1 MSDYRNGPKKW
12 ATICLIITVAG
23 LIMIFY
29 PILTEMDGFDGGFAL
44 MFAGLIITLT
54 FLISSIIFFI
64 QGRSLSRAIESV
76 ETFARWSYSK
86 NEWIRY
92 YELEYKRDRQ
102 DKRILFF
109 MASGFAIFFA
119 ILFLLFVDEPWGAI
133 YAAIGIV
140 LLTGFLQ
147 WYVPLMNY
155 KRNKKYSGV
164 ALISPYGIYLNGIWY
179 PNGRFGRI
187 DGVHL
192 IDNNKTL
199 SFQWS
204 QFAMMGGKVPGK
216 NYFTIRVPVPEG
228 EENKTQLILDFFTK
242 N

>member
-12 ATICLIITVAG
+12 ATICLIITVVG

-54 FLISSIIFFI
+54 FLVSSIIFFI
-64 QGRSLSRAIESV
+64 QGRSLSRAIGSG

-92 YELEYKRDRQ
+92 YELEYKRDKQ

-133 YAAIGIV
+133 YAAIGII

-187 DGVHL
+187 DSVRL

-204 QFAMMGGKVPGK
+204 QFAMMGGKVPGR